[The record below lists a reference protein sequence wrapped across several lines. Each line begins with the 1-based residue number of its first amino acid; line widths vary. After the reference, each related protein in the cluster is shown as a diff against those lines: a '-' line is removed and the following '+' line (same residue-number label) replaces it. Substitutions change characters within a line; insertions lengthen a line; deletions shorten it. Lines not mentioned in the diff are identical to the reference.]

1 VSLVLL
7 VRHGQASWGSADYD
21 RLSEVGEQQSRVL
34 GAALAA
40 RGARPDCVVRGSML
54 RHRQTAVGLL
64 EGGGWGGTDVVEDA
78 GWDEFDHQQML
89 DLHPTGLGEGEQQTR
104 EQFQHWFEA
113 ATLRWT
119 RGAHAE
125 EYDESFVDFG
135 ARVQDALTRTV
146 ARLGPGSTAV
156 VLTSGGPTAWV
167 AASLL
172 GGGTEVWT
180 RLNPVVV
187 NSSVTKLVVGRRGS
201 TLVSFNDHSHL
212 ESADAGLITYR

>member
-7 VRHGQASWGSADYD
+7 VRHGQASWGAADYD
-21 RLSEVGEQQSRVL
+21 RLSEVGERQSRVL

-40 RGARPDCVVRGSML
+40 RGVRPDVVVRGSML
-54 RHRQTAVGLL
+54 RHRQTAAGVL
-64 EGGGWGGTDVVEDA
+64 EGAGWDHVDVGEDH

-104 EQFQHWFEA
+104 EEFQRWFEA

-119 RGAHAE
+119 TGQHADD
-125 EYDESFVDFG
+125 YDESFADFG
-135 ARVQDALTRTV
+135 RRVDAALAGLV
-146 ARLGPGSTAV
+146 ERLGRGRTAV

-167 AASLL
+167 VAALL
-172 GGGTEVWT
+172 GDPAVWT

-201 TLVSFNDHSHL
+201 TMVSFNDHSHL
-212 ESADAGLITYR
+212 ESADADLITYR